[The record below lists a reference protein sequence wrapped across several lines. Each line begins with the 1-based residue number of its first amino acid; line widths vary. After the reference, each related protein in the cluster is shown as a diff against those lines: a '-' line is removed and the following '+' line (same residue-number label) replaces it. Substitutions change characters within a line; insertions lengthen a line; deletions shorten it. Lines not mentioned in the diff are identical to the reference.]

1 MGKAKKSFS
10 KARVN
15 PLGVL
20 TANDSNFDR
29 AGPVVETNPKG
40 EATFPVLKKLNA
52 ADAADRV
59 WAAASISNLYLS
71 NPTVRRKLLTTN
83 VIGLLVERLTDD
95 SLDVV
100 VECLGTLRNLGTIY
114 DPGLYPQMIR
124 KNILVALKQLV
135 EKASDYI
142 HSLLQGEDLNRHVQG
157 LTPQLVWGLADNVL
171 SVLLILSQAVAKIN
185 EMNVAAFLMS
195 FLNPREKNIPSESR
209 IIAAQLFYTL
219 TENNPTICKE
229 LARHSPFV
237 ANLFDILE
245 TPTAESGLDV
255 SLPILTGGVLYNLL
269 PFANLASEYQ
279 ADLFTKFPKL
289 LITVLSDHLG
299 TNVGHCVTQ
308 ACQLVKSID
317 LRLNTTL
324 EKHPQAEASHKAIQQ
339 LGVEETKLN
348 TLHLVLEL
356 LANVFTSDQLDKE
369 EDTAEDDT
377 KDENVSGE
385 EEDAMDVESEA
396 PAPDADAASDELS
409 ESDLADLAQVTTADY
424 THGEAGPDQ
433 AILEVFTQHILPKV
447 VALAEP
453 TQAFISALPKDL
465 GQSATDADDIA
476 VSAILS
482 FQTSLHMLHRRA
494 LGCLNNFLLIMADSD
509 DQDWLVQHKTTLV
522 QQFWDTLFG
531 YAHQVMTPLPA
542 PMTGETELAD
552 RLDYAQFQTD
562 YLDDVLGCLWCLAR
576 GTKGNVH
583 VTEDQ
588 VQSVVQTYRQTT
600 TSPGM
605 RVKCVGIVGAI
616 ASRQPGY
623 VDANRIIG
631 NFLMQEVIEVETE
644 RLAKMPYKP
653 ATFDPLPI
661 EPIMQAIDCLYDVY
675 GDAEYDYDGPVFV
688 QGQFLKRMESL
699 QAQLKTLIKR
709 IDARKHQALRQRA
722 NDVWLSYPEFLKYK
736 KAELKRR

>member
-20 TANDSNFDR
+20 TVNGSSFDR
-29 AGPVVETNPKG
+29 AGPVVETNPGG

-71 NPTVRRKLLTTN
+71 NPTIRRKLLTTN

-124 KNILVALKQLV
+124 KNILVVLKQLV
-135 EKASDYI
+135 EKVSDYI
-142 HSLLQGEDLNRHVQG
+142 HGLLQGEDLNRHAQG
-157 LTPQLVWGLADNVL
+157 LTSQLVWGLADNVL
-171 SVLLILSQAVAKIN
+171 SVLLILSENSSQAVAKIN

-229 LARHSPFV
+229 LTRHSPFV

-245 TPTAESGLDV
+245 TPPAESGLDA

-269 PFANLASEYQ
+269 PFANLASEYH

-299 TNVGHCVTQ
+299 TDVGHCVTQ

-317 LRLNTTL
+317 LRLTTTL
-324 EKHPQAEASHKAIQQ
+324 EKHPQAEASHKAIQR
-339 LGVEETKLN
+339 LSFEETKLN

-356 LANVFTSDQLDKE
+356 LANVFTSDQLDQDDGTIE
-369 EDTAEDDT
+369 GDTN
-377 KDENVSGE
+377 DETASGD
-385 EEDAMDVESEA
+385 EEDAMDVEGEA
-396 PAPDADAASDELS
+396 PAHSIANDELS
-409 ESDLADLAQVTTADY
+409 ESDLADLAQVTAADH
-424 THGEAGPDQ
+424 TNGDARPDQ
-433 AILEVFTQHILPKV
+433 AVLDVFTQRILPKV

-453 TQAFISALPKDL
+453 TQNFMSALPKDL
-465 GQSATDADDIA
+465 GQNAADADDIA

-482 FQTSLHMLHRRA
+482 FQT
-494 LGCLNNFLLIMADSD
+494 
-509 DQDWLVQHKTTLV
+509 
-522 QQFWDTLFG
+522 
-531 YAHQVMTPLPA
+531 
-542 PMTGETELAD
+542 
-552 RLDYAQFQTD
+552 
-562 YLDDVLGCLWCLAR
+562 
-576 GTKGNVH
+576 
-583 VTEDQ
+583 
-588 VQSVVQTYRQTT
+588 
-600 TSPGM
+600 
-605 RVKCVGIVGAI
+605 
-616 ASRQPGY
+616 
-623 VDANRIIG
+623 
-631 NFLMQEVIEVETE
+631 
-644 RLAKMPYKP
+644 
-653 ATFDPLPI
+653 
-661 EPIMQAIDCLYDVY
+661 
-675 GDAEYDYDGPVFV
+675 
-688 QGQFLKRMESL
+688 
-699 QAQLKTLIKR
+699 
-709 IDARKHQALRQRA
+709 
-722 NDVWLSYPEFLKYK
+722 
-736 KAELKRR
+736 